1 VSLWLASR
9 GRALVFLCPLLV
21 LVSGCAA
28 TADDD
33 GDLDEGAG
41 VKDAAVVESIYTVD
55 GWMSLEDAYVPRVCT
70 QENGAADFEAL
81 KAQAVAART
90 YLLRAMRDDTSLGT
104 TSNPVGNGEHFQAYA
119 KTANQGCIDA
129 AQQTR
134 GMVGKYQ
141 GQIVIGNYVAGSS
154 VNADGSLGN
163 DYSST
168 EKWVTYNEGKT
179 GSNVTPTKLSYTARS
194 DNRGCMG
201 QNRADWL
208 SRQGYGFVDILRYFY
223 GADLEVGSVDGG
235 STGGGSGSGDACGGI
250 TYQGQCAGSV
260 VSWCEN
266 GALQSYDCANK
277 AQTCGWQD
285 DSVGNNCVAAPV
297 SSCESL
303 GYAGACDGAVLSWCE
318 NGEVKSYDCAAGGQ
332 SCGWQSDDIGNNC
345 L

>member
-1 VSLWLASR
+1 MLRGCASR
-9 GRALVFLCPLLV
+9 AIVFACPLLV

-28 TADDD
+28 TRDEE

-41 VKDAAVVESIYTVD
+41 VKGSAVVESIYTED

-90 YLLRAMRDDTSLGT
+90 YLLRAMRDDPSLGT
-104 TSNPVGNGEHFQAYA
+104 TSNPVGNGEYFQAYA
-119 KTANQGCIDA
+119 KTANEGCTAA

-134 GMVGKYQ
+134 GLVGKYQ
-141 GQIVIGNYVAGSS
+141 GQVVIGNYVAGAS

-163 DYSST
+163 DYSLT

-179 GSNVTPTKLSYTARS
+179 GSAVTPTKLSLTSRT

-208 SRQGYGFVDILRYFY
+208 SRQGYGFVDILRHFY
-223 GADLEVGSVDGG
+223 GADLEVSHVDGA
-235 STGGGSGSGDACGGI
+235 SAGGGGDPCGGI
-250 TYQGQCAGSV
+250 TYQGQCDGSV
-260 VSWCEN
+260 LRWCDS
-266 GALQSYDCANK
+266 GAVQSYDCANK
-277 AQTCGWQD
+277 GEACGWQD
-285 DSVGNNCVAAPV
+285 DSIGNNCVAAPV
-297 SSCESL
+297 DSCASL
-303 GYAGACDGAVLSWCE
+303 GYAGACDGDVLSWCE
-318 NGEVKSYDCAAGGQ
+318 DGAVKTYDCGAGGM
-332 SCGWQSDDIGNNC
+332 SCGWQSDAVGNNC